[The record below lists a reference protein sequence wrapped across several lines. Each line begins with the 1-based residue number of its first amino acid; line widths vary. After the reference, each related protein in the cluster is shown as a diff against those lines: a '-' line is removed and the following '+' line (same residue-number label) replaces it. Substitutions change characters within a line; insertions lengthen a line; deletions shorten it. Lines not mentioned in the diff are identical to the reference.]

1 MAIWQEHPQLPWW
14 HPQTNPV
21 LPECNLQ
28 HLTLCK
34 IQQLRPSRLQLCHLQ
49 ITSSIHWPGVST
61 QMKGFVKK
69 CPSRMHLSPN
79 LYLPTYP
86 WKNIATDLAIC
97 TPRTALPTPCDLLLM
112 TPRIQPSTTIISAC
126 NEVCLFQAWHPEHH
140 IVSDNACQYNSAEMK
155 ALSLSYR
162 FQHITNSPTIHRV
175 KLNTVKT
182 VQGLLKHSPDM
193 FLSLLSYHG
202 TPFIALLSLI
212 TSSVLLM
219 GMQFRTDVS
228 ETKGL
233 PSPNWPHLN
242 GFAEKGKDMKEWQK
256 ESHH

>member
-1 MAIWQEHPQLPWW
+1 
-14 HPQTNPV
+14 
-21 LPECNLQ
+21 
-28 HLTLCK
+28 
-34 IQQLRPSRLQLCHLQ
+34 
-49 ITSSIHWPGVST
+49 
-61 QMKGFVKK
+61 
-69 CPSRMHLSPN
+69 
-79 LYLPTYP
+79 
-86 WKNIATDLAIC
+86 
-97 TPRTALPTPCDLLLM
+97 
-112 TPRIQPSTTIISAC
+112 
-126 NEVCLFQAWHPEHH
+126 
-140 IVSDNACQYNSAEMK
+140 MK
-155 ALSLSYR
+155 ALALSYR
-162 FQHITNSPTIHRV
+162 FKHITNSPTIHRV

-182 VQGLLKHSPDM
+182 VQGLLKHSLDM

-256 ESHH
+256 ESHD